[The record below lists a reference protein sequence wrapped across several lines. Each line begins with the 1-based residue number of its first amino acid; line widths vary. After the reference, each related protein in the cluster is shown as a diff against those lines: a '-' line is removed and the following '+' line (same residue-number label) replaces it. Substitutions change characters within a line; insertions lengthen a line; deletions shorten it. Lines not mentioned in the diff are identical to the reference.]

1 VGVGGIA
8 AGAIDPA
15 CHPALGVR
23 RRPEQSVLHR
33 VVREELRSFVDRRR
47 APDGEGLPRFVEGE
61 LQRYVGCGQLA
72 NGFLRV
78 KCSGCGVERLVAF
91 SCKGR
96 GVCPS
101 CGARR
106 MVDTSARLIDRVLP
120 EASYRQWVLT
130 VPFALRYRLASDT
143 AALTRVLRL
152 FHQTLRAELRRRA
165 RRLGLPAG
173 EPAAVTVVQRFGGAL
188 NLHVHFH
195 AIVAEALFVR
205 DGKGHRR
212 VDLPPPTD
220 AEVHRVLARL
230 VRKLHADHLGPPP
243 SDAAGPLALAQQ
255 RSMQSLL
262 SAIPFDEPPTR
273 ARRRCAR
280 VDGFTLHANVFIPER
295 NRDALERLCRYAARP
310 SFSLSRMREDA
321 AGKIRYAL
329 KRPLA
334 NGARE
339 LALDRDQLLE
349 RLAAL
354 VPPPRANLVRY
365 FGVLAPG
372 AGLRKNV
379 VPRRPPVPQ
388 GRPPPGRM
396 DWASLLAR
404 IYKVDVFTCAACGQ
418 RARVVAVIRDRTVIQ
433 KILRHLKLPTQ
444 GPVICPAREA
454 AQRGLPFGQHERDLE
469 QDAEVV
475 AAALPSRMR
484 APTAPHRE
492 LPDPEFVQ
500 HGPEVD
506 GVDEIPDV
514 QRLPAWMRAGRRR
527 GQVQRPEWLSTPRAR
542 RTPQTHWDLPEPQR
556 APDEVYP
563 DEAPDMARMPAWM
576 RAGRALSRTQAS
588 WSEDADVGWEAAW
601 RRWDGIDPPAP
612 EEDAEGSAEL
622 GWL

>member
-47 APDGEGLPRFVEGE
+47 APDGGGLPRFVEGE

-106 MVDTSARLIDRVLP
+106 MVDTSARLIDQVLP
-120 EASYRQWVLT
+120 EAAYRQWVLT

-152 FHQTLRAELRRRA
+152 FHQALRAEFRRRA
-165 RRLGLPAG
+165 RRLQLPAG

-188 NLHVHFH
+188 NLHLHFH
-195 AIVAEALFVR
+195 AIVAEALFIR
-205 DGKGHRR
+205 DGEGHRR

-230 VRKLHADHLGPPP
+230 VRKLHVTEPEAPSPPV
-243 SDAAGPLALAQQ
+243 SDALGQAQQ

-295 NRDALERLCRYAARP
+295 NREALERLCRYAARP
-310 SFSLSRMREDA
+310 SFSLSRMREDG

-334 NGARE
+334 NGTRE

-404 IYKVDVFTCAACGQ
+404 IYKVDVFTCSACGK

-444 GPVICPAREA
+444 APMILPAREA
-454 AQRGLPFGQHERDLE
+454 AQRGLPFDEQERERE
-469 QDAEVV
+469 QDADVV
-475 AAALPSRMR
+475 AAALPAWMR

-506 GVDEIPDV
+506 GVDETPDV
-514 QRLPAWMRAGRRR
+514 GRLPAWMRAGPRYGRT
-527 GQVQRPEWLSTPRAR
+527 GRPEWLGATRTRRA
-542 RTPQTHWDLPEPQR
+542 PKPHWDLPEPHC
-556 APDEVYP
+556 ATPAFYP
-563 DEAPDMARMPAWM
+563 DEIPDVTGMPAWM
-576 RAGRALSRTQAS
+576 RSSGVRQNTQAS

-601 RRWDGIDPPAP
+601 RRWDGVDPPAP
-612 EEDAEGSAEL
+612 EEDTEGSVEL
-622 GWL
+622 GW